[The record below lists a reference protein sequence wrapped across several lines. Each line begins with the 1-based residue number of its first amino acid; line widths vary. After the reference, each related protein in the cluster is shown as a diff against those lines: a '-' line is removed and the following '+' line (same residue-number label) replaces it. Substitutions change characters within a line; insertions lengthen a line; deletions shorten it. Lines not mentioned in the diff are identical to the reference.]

1 MERMFW
7 NQTWKVLNKQ
17 SLARKGWP
25 EKKKIYSFEQQNW
38 YLYFAPSG
46 LYIFIYMVSERFMFQ
61 PILNLWHWQRYSL
74 CYAVY
79 LFGQNIFKMVCKLC
93 HPIQIF
99 RNKKE
104 LHKLDKIPNER
115 KDKLHQLSIYY
126 NLVKIISTF

>member
-7 NQTWKVLNKQ
+7 NQTWKVSNKQ
-17 SLARKGWP
+17 SLAWKRWP

-61 PILNLWHWQRYSL
+61 PILNLGHWQRYSL

-79 LFGQNIFKMVCKLC
+79 LFGKYIFKRVCKLC

-99 RNKKE
+99 KNKKE
-104 LHKLDKIPNER
+104 LHKLDKIPNGR

-126 NLVKIISTF
+126 NLVKIISSF